1 MPVTEGTVVMTS
13 QKGTELGDVVAKA
26 MEDAIKQCHAEGQFA
41 PEVIKERMLAARE
54 HAVAAYDAA
63 VTKGA

>member
-26 MEDAIKQCHAEGQFA
+26 MEDAIKQCHAE
-41 PEVIKERMLAARE
+41 VVKERMLAARE